1 MRMWTREAVGVDIT
15 AGDASDEG
23 HRFAMPPLLVSVEDA
38 ARLLAVG
45 RTTVYELIAAG
56 ELEAINIG
64 RCRRVPLTALH
75 AFVQQRRR

>member
-1 MRMWTREAVGVDIT
+1 MRTPDAASVDL
-15 AGDASDEG
+15 AGNAASDEG
-23 HRFAMPPLLVSVEDA
+23 QDFAMPPLLVCVEDA

-64 RCRRVPLTALH
+64 RCRRVPLSALY
-75 AFVQQRRR
+75 AFVQRRRRP